1 MTAPTPPG
9 TAYEQAVRRV
19 WGALY
24 ETEDTDAVPEWV
36 RNPAGFRLERARR
49 LAAVASAL
57 TTRLPTAAFLYL
69 AGEGTPG
76 IARFLTDRA
85 WRTREREPG
94 ADFPPASSTARA
106 FAAYLEHGWP
116 AHRPAWQWELASA
129 ETDLAY
135 RPPLP
140 SSAALAAGVRPAP
153 GTRLRVSPYDTDDY
167 GRRTAVKKRQL
178 PWELVLQTVR
188 PVERPTAILVPGGGP
203 GAGRPLVLHDDEAAA
218 LAWLTDGP
226 REPRVA
232 GRAPDEELL
241 HRLTKVGALVRTGD
255 GR

>member
-1 MTAPTPPG
+1 M
-9 TAYEQAVRRV
+9 RRV

-129 ETDLAY
+129 DTDLAY

-140 SSAALAAGVRPAP
+140 SSAALAAGLRPAP

-167 GRRTAVKKRQL
+167 GRRTAVKKSGNC
-178 PWELVLQTVR
+178 PGNWCCR
-188 PVERPTAILVPGGGP
+188 PYAPSSGP
-203 GAGRPLVLHDDEAAA
+203 RRSWSPAAA
-218 LAWLTDGP
+218 
-226 REPRVA
+226 
-232 GRAPDEELL
+232 RAPDAPWSCTTTRPPPWPGSPTDRASHGSRAG
-241 HRLTKVGALVRTGD
+241 HRTRSCCTA
-255 GR
+255 